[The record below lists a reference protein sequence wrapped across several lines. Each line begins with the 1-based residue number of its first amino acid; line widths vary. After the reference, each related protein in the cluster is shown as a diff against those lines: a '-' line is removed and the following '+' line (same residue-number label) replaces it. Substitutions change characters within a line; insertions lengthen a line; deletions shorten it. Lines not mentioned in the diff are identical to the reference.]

1 MKTYIKYIAAVA
13 LCLSLTNC
21 KKSFLDVTS
30 PSSVDDAFVTTT
42 TTETF
47 KALSW
52 CYANYRQNC
61 IMGVYRWNDP
71 VGSDAE
77 YYPEDGSTN
86 NLNAQGKSDQLSVDI
101 VAQGFNGLYQTLALA
116 ARVAGD
122 IAIKPAYQADV
133 AAGRTSDWTQLYGE
147 AITIRAF
154 CYYQL
159 VMHFGDVPY
168 GYENTGADS
177 YTLSSRFDIYDNLI
191 ADLKKV
197 EPLMYKLGTGSITQE
212 RMSRTFADALI
223 GQIALYSGGYQTI
236 RTDVAGLYG
245 SVTFTKKGNEANGCV
260 YARRTDYLTYYQ
272 TAKTFLQMAIDNKGT
287 SGLITADAR
296 GAGINNPFQLHFQNF
311 ANLTLSPESL
321 FEIVNVSGALAATN
335 SEYPYA
341 FGRPSDGGSSA
352 AAPNK
357 VFAALRIVPTVYYG
371 EFLNADKRR
380 DASVAVTA
388 SNGDGNEKMVTFV
401 PGSKS
406 AGGIA
411 TNKWDDNRMNPP
423 YVAAQRNSGMNWP
436 ILRMADV
443 ILMLAEVKA
452 ELGETDAVTLVNQI
466 RERAFG
472 NAKYDLGALSG
483 QALKDAIL
491 EERKL
496 ELLGEGTRRWDMI
509 RSGTYSER
517 AIAIQQEIATTIN
530 DLKTLGYHHFANGND
545 FPAYIYTKK
554 VALAN
559 PLTFDCP
566 SADTIVANGP
576 VLNTATYPAWRGQY
590 NYSTL
595 AAVASKVTG
604 TTHNIAIQGL
614 FRYINPAGPEA
625 AALVAAGY
633 AKTNWGVDMTAAA
646 AVLAYQRNILS
657 GITSAGDPPRYY
669 WPIPSETISKSKGQV
684 TNGYG
689 LPQQ

>member
-13 LCLSLTNC
+13 LCLCFTNC
-21 KKSFLDVTS
+21 KKSFLDTTS

-47 KALSW
+47 KGLSW
-52 CYANYRQNC
+52 CYANYRQTS
-61 IMGVYRWNDP
+61 IMGIYRWNDP

-77 YYPEDGSTN
+77 YYPEDGSSN
-86 NLNAQGKSDQLSVDI
+86 NLNAQGRSDQLGVDA
-101 VAQGFNGLYQTLALA
+101 VAGGFNGLYQTLALA
-116 ARVAGD
+116 NRLATD
-122 IAIKPAYQADV
+122 IAAKPVYQADV
-133 AAGRTSDWTQLYGE
+133 AANKTTDWTQLYGE

-154 CYYQL
+154 CYFQL

-168 GYENTGADS
+168 GYENTGAND
-177 YTLSSRFDIYDNLI
+177 YTLTSRFDIYDNLI

-197 EPLMYKLGTGSITQE
+197 EPLMYKLGSGGITQE
-212 RMSRTFADALI
+212 RMSRTFCDALI
-223 GQIALYSGGYQTI
+223 GQIALYAGGYQTI
-236 RTDVAGLYG
+236 RTDVAGLYK
-245 SVTFTKKGNEANGCV
+245 SVAFTQKGNVANGCV

-272 TAKTFLQMAIDNKGT
+272 TAKTYLQMAIDNKGA

-311 ANLTLSPESL
+311 ANLTLSPESI
-321 FEIVNVSGALAATN
+321 FEIVNVSGALAATT

-341 FGRPSDGGSSA
+341 FGRASDGGSSA
-352 AAPNK
+352 AAPTK

-380 DASVAVTA
+380 DASATVTA
-388 SNGDGNEKMVTFV
+388 SNGDGNEKMVTFT

-406 AGGIA
+406 AGGIT

-423 YVAAQRNSGMNWP
+423 YVAAQRNSGINWP

-452 ELGETDAVTLVNQI
+452 ELGEADAITLVNQI

-472 NAKYDLGALSG
+472 NAKYDYGALSG
-483 QALKDAIL
+483 QDLKDAVL
-491 EERKL
+491 QERKL

-517 AIAIQQEIATTIN
+517 AIAIQQELITTIN
-530 DLKTLGYHHFANGND
+530 DLKTQGYHHFANGND
-545 FPAYIYTKK
+545 FPAYIWIKK
-554 VALAN
+554 VALTN
-559 PLTFDCP
+559 PLTFDTP
-566 SADTIVANGP
+566 AADTIAAGGP

-595 AAVASKVTG
+595 PAVASKVTG

-614 FRYINPAGPEA
+614 FRYINPTSPEA
-625 AALVAAGY
+625 TALQAAGY
-633 AKTNWGVDMTAAA
+633 VKTNWGIDMTTAGATA
-646 AVLAYQRNILS
+646 AYQRNILS
-657 GITSAGDPPRYY
+657 GIGSAGDPPRYY
-669 WPIPSETISKSKGQV
+669 WPIPSETISKSKGKV

>member
-13 LCLSLTNC
+13 LCLSFTEC

-42 TTETF
+42 PTETF
-47 KALSW
+47 KSLSW
-52 CYANYRQNC
+52 CYANYRQSC
-61 IMGVYRWNDP
+61 AMGLYRWNDP

-77 YYPEDGSTN
+77 YYPEDGSSN
-86 NLNAQGKSDQLSVDI
+86 NLNAIGRSDQLSVDA
-101 VAQGFNGLYQTLALA
+101 VAGGFNGLYQTLALA
-116 ARVAGD
+116 DRLATD
-122 IAIKPAYQADV
+122 IAAKPAYLADV
-133 AAGRTSDWTQLYGE
+133 AGGKATNWTQLYGE
-147 AITIRAF
+147 AITMKAF
-154 CYYQL
+154 CYFQL
-159 VMHFGDVPY
+159 LQHFGDVPY
-168 GYENTGADS
+168 GYENTGAED
-177 YTLSSRFDIYDNLI
+177 YTLSSRFDIYDKMI
-191 ADLKKV
+191 SAIQKV
-197 EPLMYKLGTGSITQE
+197 EPLMYPLGTGGITQE

-223 GQIALYSGGYQTI
+223 GQMALFAGGYQTI
-236 RTDVAGLYG
+236 RTDVPGLYG
-245 SVTFTKKGNEANGCV
+245 TVTFTNKGNAANGCV
-260 YARRTDYLTYYQ
+260 YARRTDYSTYYT
-272 TAKTFLQMAIDNKGT
+272 TAKTWLQKAIDNKGS
-287 SGLITADAR
+287 SGLITADTR

-321 FEIVNVSGALAATN
+321 FELVNVNGSIAATN

-341 FGRPSDGGSSA
+341 FGRPSDGGSA
-352 AAPNK
+352 LAAPNK
-357 VFAALRIVPTVYYG
+357 VFAALRIIPTVYYG
-371 EFLNADKRR
+371 EYSKADKRR

-406 AGGIA
+406 LGGMA

-443 ILMLAEVKA
+443 ILMLAEAKA
-452 ELGETDAVTLVNQI
+452 ELGEADAITLVNQI
-466 RERAFG
+466 RARAFG
-472 NAKYDLGALSG
+472 STNYNLGALSG
-483 QALKDAIL
+483 QALKDAVL
-491 EERKL
+491 QERKL

-517 AIAIQQEIATTIN
+517 AVAIQQEIAATVN
-530 DLKTLGYHHFANGND
+530 DLNAQGYHHFANGND
-545 FPAYIYTKK
+545 FPAYIYVKK
-554 VALAN
+554 LALAN
-559 PLTFDCP
+559 PLTFDTP
-566 SADTIVANGP
+566 AADTIAANGP

-590 NYSTL
+590 DYTKIST
-595 AAVASKVTG
+595 VASKVTG

-633 AKTNWGVDMTAAA
+633 VKTNWGVD
-646 AVLAYQRNILS
+646 LASKFTVYQRNILS
-657 GITSAGDPPRYY
+657 GISTAQDPPRIY
-669 WPIPSETISKSKGQV
+669 WPIPSETIAKSKGKV

-689 LPQQ
+689 LPNQ